1 MCLAVYD
8 CRMSVC
14 NGSMVEYS
22 CHSSIRQKYSVDNKF
37 VMHGKAGLSRT
48 ELYYARVSWIQLCKG
63 KLNPLYSI
71 MVYETYE
78 RT

>member
-8 CRMSVC
+8 CHMGVC

-37 VMHGKAGLSRT
+37 VMHGKEDLSHT
-48 ELYYARVSWIQLCKG
+48 ELYSARVS
-63 KLNPLYSI
+63 
-71 MVYETYE
+71 
-78 RT
+78 